1 MFQLFSKK
9 EELLTTQD
17 VVTIES
23 IHMDYIVTTNSVIGA
38 ISCPMINTKM
48 MTNKQN
54 NHLLGQFANVITTLK
69 KHQIKRQ
76 SEAVDLSDEIEKQ
89 TELRD
94 RESDFVKKQLRNG
107 YIQVLK
113 QNSEITTNYEKKNYI
128 ILDESF
134 SNINQIEDK
143 VDILLERLREAK
155 ADLAY
160 IIEGGYKAS
169 ICTGKDVVK
178 ILEIDVNSYSSR
190 VNRFMKESPVFI
202 INEEEKSE
210 YEKILEQYKK
220 NEKTLVSIKKESEK

>member
-17 VVTIES
+17 SIEVES
-23 IHMDYIVTTNSVIGA
+23 INMDYIVTKNSVIGA
-38 ISCPMINTKM
+38 ISCPMVNTKM

-54 NHLLGQFANVITTLK
+54 NHLLNQFSNVVSTLK
-69 KHQIKRQ
+69 SHQIKRQ

-94 RESDFVKKQLRNG
+94 RESKFVKKQLRNG

-113 QNSEITTNYEKKNYI
+113 DNSEVTTNYEKKNYI
-128 ILDESF
+128 ILEESF
-134 SNINQIEDK
+134 TNKNQIEDK
-143 VDILLERLREAK
+143 VDILLERLREGK

-160 IIEGGYKAS
+160 IIENGYKAT
-169 ICTGKDVVK
+169 ICSGKDVVK

-202 INEEEKSE
+202 INEDEKSN
-210 YEKILEQYKK
+210 YDKLVEQWQSKG
-220 NEKTLVSIKKESEK
+220 KTPINIKKEPEE